1 MSIAS
6 TILRGRDA
14 QGGQNLAFGLIAVA
28 LAAAVFY
35 VDTYTNIE
43 GAIAVL
49 YVVTMLLAAQ
59 AMSRIGLLVIA
70 ALCAVLTLL
79 SYAVT
84 HGNDADLQSTIR
96 LIVAL
101 AALFVTTVL
110 LLKTETARLTLLSI
124 NSALKESEA
133 RYRSIF
139 DRTRVALW
147 ERDYSKLRSYL
158 MDVRAQG
165 ITDIKAHARANPAVV
180 DHCVDLIS
188 VVAANEAAREML
200 GPESSAVGIRP
211 RSTIPRQ
218 EKFLDVLQAIMD
230 GERVFEDKV
239 EVRSDN
245 GEDKLVLLSIS
256 FPEDPAA
263 FSRVVVSMVDIT
275 QREMALKALAE
286 AQAELTKASKAATV
300 GAMSASLAHELNQP
314 LGANVVNSQ
323 TLLRWLDR
331 DPPDLAAVRRS
342 AERMI
347 RDSQRASEI
356 IQNTRSLLSPSSNK
370 LESVSLDRLVD
381 ETMALMEHE
390 LQRSGTTV
398 LVDLK
403 PHIPPV
409 STVKIELQQVLIN
422 LITNAIHAMDEA
434 GSAERIIRITMERP
448 DIEHVCIAVRDSGP
462 GISEDAKDKLFAP
475 FFTTKATGMG
485 MGLSICRSTLE
496 ARGGTLEGSNHPE
509 GGAIFEMRL
518 LIEPEVEHG

>member
-6 TILRGRDA
+6 TILRACDA
-14 QGGQNLAFGLIAVA
+14 EGGQNVAFGLVAIA

-35 VDTYTNIE
+35 VDTYTDIE
-43 GAIAVL
+43 GAVAVL
-49 YVVTMLLAAQ
+49 YVVAMLLAAQ
-59 AMSRIGLLVIA
+59 ATTRIGLLVIA
-70 ALCAVLTLL
+70 AVCAALTLL
-79 SYAVT
+79 SYGMT
-84 HGNDADLQSTIR
+84 HGDDVDLQSTIR
-96 LIVAL
+96 LNVAL
-101 AALFVTTVL
+101 AAMFVTTVL

-139 DRTRVALW
+139 NRTRVALW
-147 ERDYSKLRSYL
+147 EWDYSKLRSHL

-165 ITDIKAHARANPAVV
+165 VTDILVHARADPAFV
-180 DHCVDLIS
+180 DHCISLIR

-200 GPESSAVGIRP
+200 GPESSVVGVLR
-211 RSTIPRQ
+211 RSITSGQ
-218 EKFLDVLQAIMD
+218 EKFLDVLQVIMD
-230 GERVFEDKV
+230 GERIFEGKV
-239 EVRSDN
+239 EVRADN

-256 FPEDPAA
+256 FPEVPAA

-275 QREMALKALAE
+275 QRELALKALAE

-314 LGANVVNSQ
+314 LGAIVVNSQ

-331 DPPDLAAVRRS
+331 DPPDLVAVRRS

-356 IQNTRSLLSPSSNK
+356 IQNTRSLLSPSSNE

-381 ETMALMEHE
+381 DTMALMEHD

-398 LVDLK
+398 LVDRK
-403 PHIPPV
+403 PHIPPI
-409 STVKIELQQVLIN
+409 SAVKIELQQVLIN
-422 LITNAIHAMDEA
+422 LITNAIQAMVGA
-434 GSAERIIRITMERP
+434 NGPERSITIATERP
-448 DIEHVCIAVRDSGP
+448 DAEHVYIAVRDSGP
-462 GISEDAKDKLFAP
+462 GITEDARDKLFAP

-485 MGLSICRSTLE
+485 MGLSICRTMLE
-496 ARGGTLEGSNHPE
+496 ARGGKLEGTNHPE

-518 LIEPEVEHG
+518 LIKPEVEHV